1 MESTLGALRAEI
13 ESLASEEGAYRV
25 VSVETGESPVPVSGL
40 RFETRST
47 GATAAML
54 TRVYRRTLRQWDPRT
69 KQHDLTVTRCGLGR
83 ARQTP
88 PAQTAHEEYSL

>member
-13 ESLASEEGAYRV
+13 ESLASEDGAYRV
-25 VSVETGESPVPVSGL
+25 VSVETGGSPVPVSGL
-40 RFETRST
+40 RFDTRST

-69 KQHDLTVTRCGLGR
+69 KQHDLTVTRCGPGQAGQPIR
-83 ARQTP
+83 ST
-88 PAQTAHEEYSL
+88 TAHEEYSL

>member
-13 ESLASEEGAYRV
+13 ESLASENGSYRV
-25 VSVETGESPVPVSGL
+25 VSVETGGSPVPVSGL

-54 TRVYRRTLRQWDPRT
+54 TRVYRRSLRQWDPRT
-69 KQHDLTVTRCGLGR
+69 KQHDLTVTRCGPR
-83 ARQTP
+83 QARRP
-88 PAQTAHEEYSL
+88 VHSPTAHEEYSL